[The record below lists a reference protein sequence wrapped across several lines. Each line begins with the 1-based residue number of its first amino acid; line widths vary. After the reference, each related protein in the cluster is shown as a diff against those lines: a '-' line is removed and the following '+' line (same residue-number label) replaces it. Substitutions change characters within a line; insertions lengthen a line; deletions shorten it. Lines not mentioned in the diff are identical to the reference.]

1 MRYFAATLIVLLS
14 TLISRADS
22 ISVQLLTIGQGEV
35 FFQLH
40 GHAALRLICQDSD
53 SVYSFETDPERSAVM
68 QYLAGNSGSI
78 IALPSRQLIDS
89 IGASGRGLKA
99 YTLGLTSAEAYR
111 LLSLLRNS
119 SGQMHERFNMRSANC
134 TTQLFDLIDSA
145 VAPSKISPGLSPVFA
160 LPAARFYTD
169 TLRQDA
175 PWVSALI
182 TLALGSAS
190 DEPVAG
196 ARSVS
201 PLIFDDQYR
210 YFTIM
215 PEGRPLV
222 THAVEIH
229 RRTSSVSPPSVTPV
243 DISIA
248 LAAILLIS
256 SLLAVAGIRPDIVST
271 LDRITFGF
279 IFIFGALI
287 AFATFTPYSV
297 GSGFSWTLTVI
308 NPLVILLPALSR
320 YPTAARIL
328 TSVWAA
334 WLIIYTIFSPYFTA
348 ESLSA
353 VRILAAAL
361 ALRLLTLRHTNS
373 ALNLAG

>member
-22 ISVQLLTIGQGEV
+22 ITVQLLTIGQGEV

-68 QYLAGNSGSI
+68 QYMAGNSGSI
-78 IALPSRQLIDS
+78 IALPGRQLIDS

-119 SGQMHERFNMRSANC
+119 SGQMHDRFNMRSANC

-229 RRTSSVSPPSVTPV
+229 RRTSSVSPPAVTPV
-243 DISIA
+243 DLSIA
-248 LAAILLIS
+248 LAAILLIATVLS
-256 SLLAVAGIRPDIVST
+256 VSGIKPDIT
-271 LDRITFGF
+271 TALDRLSFGF
-279 IFIFGALI
+279 IFLLGSLI

-297 GSGFSWTLTVI
+297 GSGFSWSLTVL
-308 NPLVILLPALSR
+308 NPLIIFLPTLRRHATALR
-320 YPTAARIL
+320 IITAAC
-328 TSVWAA
+328 SA
-334 WLIIYTIFSPYFTA
+334 WLLTFAIFSPAFTA
-348 ESLSA
+348 ESLAA